1 MCVSF
6 LKMPGFVQ
14 TETPKE
20 ADDGNQFL
28 QAVLF

>member
-14 TETPKE
+14 TEE

-28 QAVLF
+28 QGVLF